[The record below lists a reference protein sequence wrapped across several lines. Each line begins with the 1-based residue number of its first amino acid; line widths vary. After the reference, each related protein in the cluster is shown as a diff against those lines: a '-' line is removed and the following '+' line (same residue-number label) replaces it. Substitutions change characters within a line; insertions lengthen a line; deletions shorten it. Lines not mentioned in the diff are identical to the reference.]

1 MADASCSAAA
11 SPSAHLPLTLGTAT
25 NPHAPLTFH
34 LSSSLFRRC
43 APYDSPHLHHFF
55 EKRQKSHYLVG
66 FRRFSNTRVF
76 LKIPYMSVSFLMLC
90 DMLCDMFC
98 YMNLCFF
105 FSHFLVNTQ
114 IFAARRRNAKLTR
127 RGVYEMMGMFR
138 SGGETSRGRCRD
150 EKRGFSVF

>member
-1 MADASCSAAA
+1 MADASCSAATF
-11 SPSAHLPLTLGTAT
+11 PSAHLPLTLGTAT

-34 LSSSLFRRC
+34 LSSSLFRRSTSHPRYSV
-43 APYDSPHLHHFF
+43 AVLLTTPLTSTTFF

-76 LKIPYMSVSFLMLC
+76 LKIPYMSVSFP
-90 DMLCDMFC
+90 MFC
-98 YMNLCFF
+98 NINLCFF

-127 RGVYEMMGMFR
+127 RGVYEMIGMFR
-138 SGGETSRGRCRD
+138 SGGEASREVQG
-150 EKRGFSVF
+150 